1 MIKESQSNEKR
12 SEQGLPSEDYKKLL
26 GRQLLKIN
34 PSAARALFEQV
45 GLSQEE
51 IDKFL
56 AEDAARPEEKDES
69 AGRKVEPE
77 TVRAMMEQAGF
88 SEEEIEEFFAGRESG
103 K

>member
-1 MIKESQSNEKR
+1 
-12 SEQGLPSEDYKKLL
+12 LPAEDYEKF

-34 PSAARALFEQV
+34 PSTARELFEQV

-51 IDKFL
+51 IEKFI
-56 AEDAARPEEKDES
+56 AEDAARPEGEDES

-88 SEEEIEEFFAGRESG
+88 SKEEIEEFFAKRESG

>member
-1 MIKESQSNEKR
+1 MIKESQPNEKQP
-12 SEQGLPSEDYKKLL
+12 EGGLPSEDYEKL

-34 PSAARALFEQV
+34 PSAARTLFEQV

-51 IDKFL
+51 IDKFFV
-56 AEDAARPEEKDES
+56 EDAARPEEKNES

-88 SEEEIEEFFAGRESG
+88 SEEEIEEFFADRESR